1 MKRVIFET
9 LRFLLVLLTGKG
21 YDRSE
26 RINALHHKLA
36 WRLHKLLPFFGITGI
51 KKIAVPN
58 MQDKSMYVM
67 AEDGGVAHQLIMY
80 RQYEPYESKLARKY
94 LKSGMTVYNIGANLG
109 YYVLLASKAVGNQGE
124 VYAFEPAPENF
135 ELLTRT
141 IEENHANNVIA
152 VQTAAGSRNGT
163 AELSLSATNSG
174 DHQLYNIAGRSHVSV
189 AVTTID
195 IFAEDTHS
203 VPDAIIL
210 DVQGAELDVLLGAE
224 TLTKNRRPL
233 ILFSEFWP
241 QGLNERHPNG
251 AFQFLDILERAGFGF
266 HRIDEKHHKLVAT
279 NPKQLLATV
288 IDNQEVNLLC
298 IRD

>member
-1 MKRVIFET
+1 MKRVIFEV

-36 WRLHKLLPFFGITGI
+36 WRLHKLLPFFGITGVQ
-51 KKIAVPN
+51 KIAVPN
-58 MQDKSMYVM
+58 MPGKSMHVV

-80 RQYEPYESKLARKY
+80 CQYEPYESELAREY
-94 LKSGMTVYNIGANLG
+94 LKPGMTVYNIGANLG
-109 YYVLLASKAVGNQGE
+109 YYVLLTSKAVGNHGK

-135 ELLTRT
+135 RLLMKT
-141 IEENHANNVIA
+141 IEENHANNVIPI
-152 VQTAAGSRNGT
+152 QTAVGSRNGS

-174 DHQLYNIAGRSHVSV
+174 DHQLYDVAGRSHISV
-189 AVTTID
+189 DLTTID
-195 IFAEDTHS
+195 AFIEDTLS
-203 VPDAIIL
+203 IPDAIIL

-224 TLTKNRRPL
+224 ALIKKSKPL
-233 ILFSEFWP
+233 MLFAEFWP
-241 QGLNERHPNG
+241 RGLNERHPNG

-266 HRIDEKHHKLVAT
+266 HRIDEKHHILVAT
-279 NPKQLLATV
+279 NPKQLLET
-288 IDNQEVNLLC
+288 IKDNQEVNLLC